1 MAQVKILLHDTVN
14 DHITSKERFLIRE
27 ALKNYALQA
36 RTKFKGVSI
45 DNRMNRHAGH
55 PWTATIYT
63 YSATTAGDKP
73 RWHKRDVKI
82 HVR

>member
-27 ALKNYALQA
+27 ALKNSSMQA

-55 PWTATIYT
+55 PWTATIYS
-63 YSATTAGDKP
+63 YSATTVGGKP
-73 RWHKRDVKI
+73 HWHKRDVKI